1 MRLVGV
7 VRFAWVV
14 GVMHCLTPCF
24 ARAQES
30 AVRGEDRVGPGD
42 VLRVLIWRE
51 EDMSGEFTVSED
63 GTVVLPKLGPYT
75 VTGRVPEELRVE
87 LIREYQKY
95 LRNPSIEITF
105 LKRITVL
112 GAVREAG
119 LILVD
124 PTMTVAEAL
133 ALAGGTLPEGGTD
146 RIELVRDGQRVQ
158 TVTERTRI
166 GELSMQSGDRLFVP
180 ERSWAS
186 RNGGVVAAIITGA
199 ASIAVAL
206 ILR

>member
-1 MRLVGV
+1 V
-7 VRFAWVV
+7 
-14 GVMHCLTPCF
+14 TPVF
-24 ARAQES
+24 ARAQE
-30 AVRGEDRVGPGD
+30 AVVRGEDRVGPGD

-51 EDMSGEFTVSED
+51 EDLSGEFTVSQD
-63 GTVVLPKLGPYT
+63 GTVVLPKLGPYA
-75 VTGRVPEELRVE
+75 VTGRVPDELRAE
-87 LIREYQKY
+87 LVREYQKY

-112 GAVREAG
+112 GAVREPG

-146 RIELVRDGQRVQ
+146 RIELVRDGRRVQ

-199 ASIAVAL
+199 ASVAVAL

>member
-1 MRLVGV
+1 MGDLR
-7 VRFAWVV
+7 VRRWVLASAIV
-14 GVMHCLTPCF
+14 LGF
-24 ARAQES
+24 SAGEGAGQQAREHVA
-30 AVRGEDRVGPGD
+30 PGD
-42 VLRVLIWRE
+42 VVRVQIWRE
-51 EDMSGEFTVSED
+51 EDMSGEFTVHED
-63 GTVVLPKLGPYT
+63 GTVVLPKLGPFT
-75 VTGRVPEELRVE
+75 VTGRAPEELREE
-87 LIREYQKY
+87 LIQEYQKV

-112 GAVREAG
+112 GAVREPG

-146 RIELVRDGQRVQ
+146 RIEVVRGGERVQ

-166 GELSMQSGDRLFVP
+166 GELAMESGDRLFVP

-186 RNGGVVAAIITGA
+186 RNGAVVAAIITGA